1 MYFNNQISAL
11 VKLLRAL
18 IEIKMTE
25 HINSKTLLAK
35 KAELQAQV
43 VAAHFFLAGEDTEPK
58 IAAQVL
64 TLREQQSQM
73 ELQVATLN
81 MELARVNG
89 AIPALVDGK
98 QKLLLQA
105 ITAQRWYAFKNIPEV
120 LYDSHTGFLWPSF
133 YYGFEMPLYSDWD
146 QNFSLGG
153 IGAGYWIIPTAEKGG
168 AVIDE
173 IYLNYPRKEKIYNKA
188 LGVGRFQAYRYG
200 YKLEGNW
207 RRTDSDV
214 ITYALPY
221 CTLYD
226 DPRIAPSCDSF
237 SPAEKAQMVLDIFLK
252 EGWQPVFDQPEYAE
266 VYQTIQHHP
275 ALLNELSELEGAIAE
290 ALEYEATLHQP
301 LTGQFDFKVDLQAYP
316 LAAIAES
323 SLQYAQGLLR
333 WSDQLL
339 NKIDEFARKN
349 HELIQAATALHQ
361 RLHHTLKI
369 SRFEAV
375 GDSLKLLT
383 TRDDYLKNAL
393 RFNLD
398 RVRSKLINAGQQA
411 KNLQNQ
417 LDNSALN
424 GSLLTDLAAI
434 QHAPR
439 PDFAFIAE
447 YTAQIVLTEVQ
458 QLEWLQVHQAGL
470 ERLAESHLAGL
481 TAFNVFTSKDKDD
494 FLRAAEHEEIE
505 AEVAQGWFDEWA
517 QQRLIIE
524 WQILPLYELA
534 FSQAC
539 PLDTVN
545 DVLEVLDTYRL
556 TVDKFYKEESHVIH
570 QKYAFDANSSLQG
583 DYETRLALFKLCG
596 EFQSQLEGLLFALPE
611 VAVRIALLR
620 WSEAITQ
627 QHFVGVSVSTD
638 SLLALH
644 QDSVIWQTISQELR
658 ALQQRSLE
666 TFIQDVKHFAQA
678 RIQRDN
684 EFNSLVFKMRKAL
697 QKA

>member
-1 MYFNNQISAL
+1 M
-11 VKLLRAL
+11 
-18 IEIKMTE
+18 
-25 HINSKTLLAK
+25 
-35 KAELQAQV
+35 
-43 VAAHFFLAGEDTEPK
+43 G
-58 IAAQVL
+58 
-64 TLREQQSQM
+64 QS
-73 ELQVATLN
+73 
-81 MELARVNG
+81 R
-89 AIPALVDGK
+89 PWDGK

-120 LYDSHTGFLWPSF
+120 LYDSETGYLWPSF
-133 YYGFEMPLYSDWD
+133 HYGFEIPSGRDCPAD
-146 QNFSLGG
+146 FCLGG
-153 IGAGYWIIPTAEKGG
+153 INDWLVPLDNPTGSIKISSLY
-168 AVIDE
+168 VSS
-173 IYLNYPRKEKIYNKA
+173 YPCLEKIQGKKLFYYYETSGSVPSNISCYYNINNKNIR
-188 LGVGRFQAYRYG
+188 GDS
-200 YKLEGNW
+200 
-207 RRTDSDV
+207 TDLF
-214 ITYALPY
+214 ILPY
-221 CTLYD
+221 NPLHFD
-226 DPRIAPSCDSF
+226 ARIHPRRDNFTAD
-237 SPAEKAQMVLDIFLK
+237 ERAQIILEFFLAQ
-252 EGWQPVFDQPEYAE
+252 GWQPIFDQPEYAE
-266 VYQTIQHHP
+266 VYQTIQHYP
-275 ALLNELSELEGAIAE
+275 ALLNELSELEGAISE

-301 LTGQFDFKVDLQAYP
+301 LTGQFDFQVVLQAYP

-383 TRDDYLKNAL
+383 ARDDYLKNAL

-398 RVRSKLINAGQQA
+398 TVRSKLINAGQQA
-411 KNLQNQ
+411 KKLQNQ
-417 LDNSALN
+417 LDDSALN
-424 GSLLTDLAAI
+424 DGLLADLAAI

-524 WQILPLYELA
+524 RQILPLYELA

-556 TVDKFYKEESHVIH
+556 AVDKFYKEESHVIH

-596 EFQSQLEGLLFALPE
+596 QFQAQLEGLLFALPE
-611 VAVRIALLR
+611 VAIRIALLR

-627 QHFVGVSVSTD
+627 QHFVGVSASTD
-638 SLLALH
+638 SLLAVH
-644 QDSVIWQTISQELR
+644 HDSTIWKTISQELR

-666 TFIQDVKHFAQA
+666 TFIQDVKHFSQA
-678 RIQRDN
+678 RKQRDD
-684 EFNSLVFKMRKAL
+684 EFNSLVFRMRKAL